1 MKNKDLVGTK
11 INGLKI
17 VAYLTKDK
25 RQYFELHC
33 VCGFYFQCRT
43 DAIKSGRTKSCGCIS
58 GDLISLNNKLPD
70 NKAAINLVIRHY
82 KQGAKKR
89 GLKFSLSI
97 PEFESFIFG
106 NCYYCKAPPSLSRF
120 TSSQKNRRD
129 KELIYN
135 GIDRID
141 SNIGYT
147 IKNCVSCCC
156 ICNRAKSDLSLAEFK
171 EWIARLKDFNE

>member
-17 VAYLTKDK
+17 VDYLAEGK

-33 VCGFYFQCRT
+33 ICGFYFKCRT

-58 GDLISLNNKLPD
+58 GDLISAKNKLPD
-70 NKAAINLVIRHY
+70 NKAATNLVMRHY
-82 KQGAKKR
+82 KKNAER
-89 GLKFSLSI
+89 RDLKFSLSI
-97 PEFESFIFG
+97 LEFEYLIFA
-106 NCYYCKAPPSLSRF
+106 NCYYCKAPPSLSKF
-120 TSSQKNRRD
+120 ISSQKNRRD

-147 IKNCVSCCC
+147 IKNCVSCCY